1 MAGAHT
7 LTEAEIGIIKT
18 MLRMF
23 PNFSKQAILSYFT
36 RPGRDL
42 NHRLI
47 AEIQSGRWPNVAP
60 ARVVEVMAFLKAFTF
75 VDYPRAQD
83 FSAHHENGSV
93 LRTIAGLELHWWPVG
108 QGLFHSGR
116 LLGLTG
122 RTYHWVY
129 DCGSSSKGKIRDDA
143 IAEYRKPHR
152 RRINLVTLSHFDKDH
167 INGIEALVHGIRVDK
182 MLLPYLP
189 MHDRLLIAIAE
200 GIDVGEPLF
209 EFFVD
214 PAAYLTG
221 LDGNDIGEIVFVP
234 AAGPDDSAPGE
245 ADEGPV
251 DPDFPI
257 DEPKI
262 DEGKPPKE
270 FSDDPIGRGSG
281 QGKTRF
287 LRPGGRIFIPQLWEF
302 VPYNDAELQPKA
314 TPSFE
319 RRARRLARNFAT
331 KLTRRDAALKLL
343 KRLYDKTFGGRSRP
357 RNLVSLFLYSG
368 PVGDPVSLA
377 TYWAT
382 APVRLNDANDNFAQL
397 STGDGYLKTAAQ
409 LNALRH
415 FYRNERRLERSGI
428 FQVMHHGA
436 RGNWHK
442 GVAAAVKPAV
452 SIFSSN
458 PVRVPWGHPH
468 AEVLRD
474 FWSWSPVQVD
484 EVQSFHFLATLG
496 LRAPRL

>member
-1 MAGAHT
+1 MTGARS
-7 LTEAEIGIIKT
+7 LTPAEIGIIKT
-18 MLRMF
+18 MLSMF
-23 PNFSKQAILSYFT
+23 PSLSKQAILSYFT

-47 AEIQSGRWPNVAP
+47 AEIQGGRWPNIAP
-60 ARVVEVMAFLKAFTF
+60 ATAVEAMAFLSAFTF
-75 VDYPRAQD
+75 LNYPNAQD
-83 FSAHHENGSV
+83 FSAHQDNGFA
-93 LRTIAGLELHWWPVG
+93 LMTIAGLELHWWPVG

-116 LLGLTG
+116 LRGLTG
-122 RTYHWVY
+122 RTYDWVY

-143 IAEYRKPHR
+143 IAEYRNRHG
-152 RRINLVTLSHFDKDH
+152 RRINLVALSHFDKDH
-167 INGIEALVHGIRVDK
+167 INGIEALVRGMRVDR

-189 MHDRLLIAIAE
+189 LHDRLLIAIAE

-221 LDGNDIGEIVFVP
+221 LEGNDIGEIVFVP

-262 DEGKPPKE
+262 DEGKPPKD

-302 VPYNDAELQPKA
+302 VPYNDAELQPRA

-331 KLTRRDAALKLL
+331 KTTRREAALKLL
-343 KRLYDKTFGGRSRP
+343 KRLYDKTFGGSSRP
-357 RNLVSLFLYSG
+357 RNLASLFLYSG
-368 PVGDPVSLA
+368 PVGNRVALA
-377 TYWAT
+377 TCWTT
-382 APVRLNDANDNFAQL
+382 APARLNDANDNFAQL
-397 STGDGYLKTAAQ
+397 STGDGYLETAAQ
-409 LNALRH
+409 LKALRR
-415 FYRNERRLERSGI
+415 FYGNDRRLERAGI

-436 RGNWHK
+436 RGNWHE

-458 PVRVPWGHPH
+458 PKRRGWGHPH

-474 FWSWSPVQVD
+474 FWTWSPVQVD
-484 EVQSFHFLATLG
+484 EKQSFHVLATLG
-496 LRAPRL
+496 ARPPGS